1 MLFTNKDKRFYVSLS
16 LVSPSS
22 LPSFSLRSIKTSTI
36 HNATN
41 ATQQMWIKWRGDRGR
56 NLDVQLYRVHQ
67 RAGSMAFGEIS
78 VASTLGEQCKLLLRD
93 GLLAPSFRW
102 SFKRNVYIK
111 IYLNNHLAP
120 ATMFCNSFSI
130 LRSLFMGNYYRSSL
144 W

>member
-56 NLDVQLYRVHQ
+56 NLDVQLYRRPLFARTRCIFVSSRYNDNQ
-67 RAGSMAFGEIS
+67 KEKTKRVIPITCFSLDLLINLDLVRCVFISNFNIFQASPLPVSRAINITEEAWKNI
-78 VASTLGEQCKLLLRD
+78 
-93 GLLAPSFRW
+93 
-102 SFKRNVYIK
+102 
-111 IYLNNHLAP
+111 
-120 ATMFCNSFSI
+120 
-130 LRSLFMGNYYRSSL
+130 
-144 W
+144 